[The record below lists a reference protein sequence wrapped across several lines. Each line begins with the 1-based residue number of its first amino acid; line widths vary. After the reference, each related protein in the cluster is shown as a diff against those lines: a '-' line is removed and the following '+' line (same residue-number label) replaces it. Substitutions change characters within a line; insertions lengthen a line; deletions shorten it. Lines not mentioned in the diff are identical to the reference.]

1 MHSVIPVISADSE
14 TLASL
19 LLTVQAGEEISYQT
33 LSDSIRRDVTAV
45 ARGNLMTARRKIM
58 REEGVLFEPIRGVGL
73 KRLLD
78 SEIVDLGRG
87 TLQKINRASHR
98 GIQKLSCVQKFE
110 DLTPAEKTKH
120 NAAMSLFG
128 VFYQVSKSKSIK
140 KIESTVAIMQSSLPL
155 DSTLRAFL
163 T

>member
-19 LLTVQAGEEISYQT
+19 LLTVKAGEEISYQI
-33 LSDSIRRDVTAV
+33 LSDSIHRDVTST
-45 ARGNLMTARRKIM
+45 ARGNLMTARRKVM
-58 REEGVLFEPIRGVGL
+58 REEGFVFEPVRGVGL

-78 SEIVDLGRG
+78 NEIADLGRG
-87 TLQKINRASHR
+87 TLLRINRASQR
-98 GIQKLSCVQKFE
+98 GIQKMSCVQKFE

-120 NAAMSLFG
+120 NAAMSLLG

-140 KIESTVAIMQSSLPL
+140 KIESTVAIMQSRLPL
-155 DSTLRAFL
+155 ENTLRAFL
-163 T
+163 N